1 MPLSLGLPVVYSPS
15 LPLVLSLVL
24 PLPLVLPP
32 VLSRVVLLSLGL
44 PLVLPLAL
52 PLELPLSLT
61 RPLLVVP
68 VPPVKWSPL
77 LVAIRP
83 RCPWTNPPRDRQG
96 GSGPPVAQTA
106 GVPWGEGHSPLR
118 SGRRHPIPGRGTPA
132 AGGARRGP
140 PTG

>member
-1 MPLSLGLPVVYSPS
+1 MPLTLGLPVVFSPS

-24 PLPLVLPP
+24 PLPLALPL
-32 VLSRVVLLSLGL
+32 VLSRVLLLSLGL
-44 PLVLPLAL
+44 PLVLPL
-52 PLELPLSLT
+52 PLPLSLMA

-77 LVAIRP
+77 LVAMRP

-96 GSGPPVAQTA
+96 GSGPPVARTA

-118 SGRRHPIPGRGTPA
+118 SGRRHPIPGRRTPA